1 MTKFSRFAWRLRR
14 RALRGYEIALYGL
27 LVAMALATAL
37 PAASFETEEAPAQC
51 GNIQSS
57 PTVMTR

>member
-1 MTKFSRFAWRLRR
+1 MTKFSRFAWRVRQ
-14 RALRGYEIALYGL
+14 RALRWYEIGLYALL
-27 LVAMALATAL
+27 LAMALAVAL
-37 PAASFETEEAPAQC
+37 PAASSEAEDVPAQC